1 MFVKNLCKDGSFYW
15 VFANVTPSYD
25 LQNNI
30 VGYFSVRRKPKRSA
44 LPQIAD
50 LYQKMLTAERQA
62 GSRDAMEASTQI
74 LRDALK
80 NAHSTYEEWVLNLQ
94 NS

>member
-1 MFVKNLCKDGSFYW
+1 
-15 VFANVTPSYD
+15 
-25 LQNNI
+25 
-30 VGYFSVRRKPKRSA
+30 
-44 LPQIAD
+44 
-50 LYQKMLTAERQA
+50 
-62 GSRDAMEASTQI
+62 MEASTQI